1 MNIILFLL
9 VYIIAILFYSI
20 WLYNQVKMFYKPLF
34 YIKNGKKIDV
44 HSLYPEFAVK
54 DKLSFI
60 RIFIG
65 NLLFFP
71 WKILLPVLISMVFN
85 LHLNYYN
92 KTLKNPTTDPKERKI
107 ITSLTSFYT
116 NILFILMNF
125 KIIEKKVEYEKV
137 YKKYLGEDYDFN
149 QQDYSIMISNHIGFY
164 EIIYNMVYNYT
175 GFIAKKDVAN
185 YYFVGVLAKGINCLF
200 VDRESEESRKKIF
213 EELEERQKLYYKK
226 ELLTPLCLFPEGTT
240 TTGNHILKFKKG
252 AFFALLPIK
261 PQILD
266 IYHEDEFHLAIGVAP
281 VVSNW
286 LRSGNYSRHRIYH
299 IDLPVIKPTK
309 FMFEKYKDLGNEK
322 WEIFSE
328 VTRKIM
334 CEVSG
339 LKPSNKNYRD
349 MKKYLNSIINGKYE
363 EDIDIKQ
370 D

>member
-1 MNIILFLL
+1 
-9 VYIIAILFYSI
+9 
-20 WLYNQVKMFYKPLF
+20 
-34 YIKNGKKIDV
+34 
-44 HSLYPEFAVK
+44 
-54 DKLSFI
+54 
-60 RIFIG
+60 
-65 NLLFFP
+65 
-71 WKILLPVLISMVFN
+71 
-85 LHLNYYN
+85 
-92 KTLKNPTTDPKERKI
+92 
-107 ITSLTSFYT
+107 
-116 NILFILMNF
+116 
-125 KIIEKKVEYEKV
+125 V

-213 EELEERQKLYYKK
+213 DELEERQKLYYKK